1 MNVCR
6 RVMYDQHWPGGQE
19 RKGLLREM
27 EELGICWKGSVMGRP
42 MKCWCAWENHLEL
55 FTMMK
60 ARKGEPVLGRIKKQ
74 KEGKSNGKR

>member
-1 MNVCR
+1 
-6 RVMYDQHWPGGQE
+6 
-19 RKGLLREM
+19 
-27 EELGICWKGSVMGRP
+27 MGRP